1 MKDAGHGRRPSSPPA
16 ALAPWWAGLGPL
28 GGGILVVTGLS
39 LLAWLFLGGHSADEE
54 WGLYYG
60 AGKVVAIGAVIA
72 GTALVSRGRTG
83 GAGDR
88 ADSDGGA
95 G

>member
-1 MKDAGHGRRPSSPPA
+1 MA
-16 ALAPWWAGLGPL
+16 
-28 GGGILVVTGLS
+28 GLS

-54 WGLYYG
+54 WGAYYG

-72 GTALVSRGRTG
+72 GTALVSRGRNG

>member
-1 MKDAGHGRRPSSPPA
+1 M
-16 ALAPWWAGLGPL
+16 
-28 GGGILVVTGLS
+28 
-39 LLAWLFLGGHSADEE
+39 AWLFLGGHSADEE